1 MIELEKCRLIEQF
14 MGWEMYPD
22 ITFEGDYFFENHV
35 TGEQM
40 YFIDDFIFESKDDT
54 LPYLTDWNWLMEALR
69 KFDYLYDDNHYVAKD
84 FYREYCDHCDDID
97 ATLTTHDITDTV
109 NALCDGIE
117 WYNSTIN

>member
-1 MIELEKCRLIEQF
+1 MIDLEKARLIEQF
-14 MGWEMYPD
+14 MG
-22 ITFEGDYFFENHV
+22 TEN
-35 TGEQM
+35 GP
-40 YFIDDFIFESKDDT
+40 DFIIYYIS
-54 LPYLTDWNWLMEALR
+54 DWNWLMKALR